1 MGSGAKL
8 EPSAQDLRGHA
19 GEPRV
24 GRGRLASVDLNF
36 GVDQKPSG
44 LQELE
49 GQGRLHPWDAAWD

>member
-19 GEPRV
+19 GEPRA
-24 GRGRLASVDLNF
+24 GRGRLAGLGLNF

-49 GQGRLHPWDAAWD
+49 EHGRLHP